1 MICIGFLLTF
11 TTAIAGWFA
20 DRTSSRRVPYLLGLV
35 ALALSTLAFSLGR
48 STIVLFIGRLSQGAS
63 SAAVHTVGLAI
74 LADTVGQDGI
84 GPAMGFVGMS
94 IALGLVLGPMLGG
107 ILYHHFGYFAVFTS
121 AYALVGLDF
130 LFRVFMVTEKDC
142 EPESSIINTDDRS
155 NRSYGTMSNN
165 AVERGTTPPEE
176 PHGAVS
182 PSESSSSLRTSSISS
197 LAESTTSTESPLPP
211 AYIDSTQKPPNPQ
224 SHPIVI
230 LLTSS
235 RMLAALMGD
244 FIQSLILTGLES
256 ILPLRIKTLFDYNS
270 MQVALVFLS
279 LSLAAFVGPAV
290 GHISDRI
297 GAKIVV
303 CLGFVYA
310 APLLILLRLV
320 DHDGKTE
327 VALLCCLLLLLG
339 IALNMILT
347 PVWSEV
353 TYLVDDKMAEE
364 PGIFGS
370 KGAYA
375 QAFGLMNVAYAV
387 GSLVGPL
394 MGGLLVETVGWNDLT
409 LATGIL
415 CALCM
420 LPCLYAI
427 GGKRVQRSSAGVEN
441 SNHRGVVDER
451 HGD

>member
-1 MICIGFLLTF
+1 M
-11 TTAIAGWFA
+11 
-20 DRTSSRRVPYLLGLV
+20 
-35 ALALSTLAFSLGR
+35 
-48 STIVLFIGRLSQGAS
+48 
-63 SAAVHTVGLAI
+63 
-74 LADTVGQDGI
+74 
-84 GPAMGFVGMS
+84 
-94 IALGLVLGPMLGG
+94 
-107 ILYHHFGYFAVFTS
+107 
-121 AYALVGLDF
+121 
-130 LFRVFMVTEKDC
+130 
-142 EPESSIINTDDRS
+142 
-155 NRSYGTMSNN
+155 
-165 AVERGTTPPEE
+165 
-176 PHGAVS
+176 
-182 PSESSSSLRTSSISS
+182 
-197 LAESTTSTESPLPP
+197 
-211 AYIDSTQKPPNPQ
+211 
-224 SHPIVI
+224 
-230 LLTSS
+230 
-235 RMLAALMGD
+235 
-244 FIQSLILTGLES
+244 
-256 ILPLRIKTLFDYNS
+256 
-270 MQVALVFLS
+270 
-279 LSLAAFVGPAV
+279 
-290 GHISDRI
+290 
-297 GAKIVV
+297 V

-441 SNHRGVVDER
+441 SNHRGVDER
-451 HGD
+451 HED

>member
-121 AYALVGLDF
+121 AYGLVGLDF
-130 LFRVFMVTEKDC
+130 LFRVFMVTEKDS
-142 EPESSIINTDDRS
+142 EPASSIINTD

-224 SHPIVI
+224 CHPIVI

-235 RMLAALMGD
+235 RMFAALMGD

-297 GAKIVV
+297 GARSW
-303 CLGFVYA
+303 YA
-310 APLLILLRLV
+310 LV
-320 DHDGKTE
+320 
-327 VALLCCLLLLLG
+327 LC
-339 IALNMILT
+339 T
-347 PVWSEV
+347 
-353 TYLVDDKMAEE
+353 
-364 PGIFGS
+364 
-370 KGAYA
+370 
-375 QAFGLMNVAYAV
+375 QH
-387 GSLVGPL
+387 
-394 MGGLLVETVGWNDLT
+394 
-409 LATGIL
+409 
-415 CALCM
+415 
-420 LPCLYAI
+420 
-427 GGKRVQRSSAGVEN
+427 RS
-441 SNHRGVVDER
+441 
-451 HGD
+451 